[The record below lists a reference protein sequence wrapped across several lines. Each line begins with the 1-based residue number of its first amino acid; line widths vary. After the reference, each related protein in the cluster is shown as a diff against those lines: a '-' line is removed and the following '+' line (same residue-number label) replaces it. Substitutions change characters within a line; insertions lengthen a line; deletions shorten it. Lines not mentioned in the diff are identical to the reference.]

1 MNDPI
6 DPRPD
11 RPDRP
16 EEPRP
21 MNPEESRRTEPTEHR
36 DMSNSEPVPAQSDE
50 NTRLPWLAHG
60 DIDELRS
67 HWTSIQS
74 QFVDQPCTAI
84 EQADALVA
92 DAVERIQKLFTDRQN
107 ELRDRWIQRDDAST
121 EELRLALQ
129 EYRSFLNSILD
140 H

>member
-1 MNDPI
+1 MNDPR

-11 RPDRP
+11 QPDMP
-16 EEPRP
+16 DEPQRTDP
-21 MNPEESRRTEPTEHR
+21 MERR
-36 DMSNSEPVPAQSDE
+36 DMSNNEPMPTKSDA
-50 NTRLPWLAHG
+50 NQGLPWLAH
-60 DIDELRS
+60 DEIDELRS
-67 HWTSIQS
+67 HWTSIQA

-92 DAVERIQKLFTDRQN
+92 DAIERIQKLFTDRQN
-107 ELRDRWIQRDDAST
+107 QLRDRWMQRDDAST

-129 EYRSFLNSILD
+129 EYRSFLNNILD